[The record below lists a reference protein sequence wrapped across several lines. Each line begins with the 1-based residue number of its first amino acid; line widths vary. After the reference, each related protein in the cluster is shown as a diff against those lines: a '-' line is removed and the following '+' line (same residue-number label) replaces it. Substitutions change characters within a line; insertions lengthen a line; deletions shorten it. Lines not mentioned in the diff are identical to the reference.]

1 MKKILIGLS
10 LSLILSLLLVG
21 CGVSSPEGKWIVD
34 GKVYQYTNFFIDDA
48 TMLKDFHEKYGDE
61 YEVVAYATDSD
72 TIVCRKK

>member
-10 LSLILSLLLVG
+10 LLLLVG
-21 CGVSSPEGKWIVD
+21 CGASAPEGKWIVED
-34 GKVYQYTNFFIDDA
+34 KVYQYSNFHITDA
-48 TMLKDFHEKYGDE
+48 TMMKDFHEKHGDE

>member
-10 LSLILSLLLVG
+10 LTLILNLLLVG

-48 TMLKDFHEKYGDE
+48 TMLKDFHEKHGQE
-61 YEVVAYATDSD
+61 YEVDAFSSQTD